1 MVVAAMHM
9 RGKTPA
15 EQEGA
20 QLFLCAKFNMTLPE
34 VTALANE
41 LEDTVEEEEDDTLS
55 VRRDDLTAECYR
67 LQQSD
72 AVLCALLDEHRWVL
86 KVTNLSC
93 ASS

>member
-41 LEDTVEEEEDDTLS
+41 LEDTVEEEEDETLS
-55 VRRDDLTAECYR
+55 VRRDDFTPVWGR
-67 LQQSD
+67 
-72 AVLCALLDEHRWVL
+72 VL
-86 KVTNLSC
+86 
-93 ASS
+93 